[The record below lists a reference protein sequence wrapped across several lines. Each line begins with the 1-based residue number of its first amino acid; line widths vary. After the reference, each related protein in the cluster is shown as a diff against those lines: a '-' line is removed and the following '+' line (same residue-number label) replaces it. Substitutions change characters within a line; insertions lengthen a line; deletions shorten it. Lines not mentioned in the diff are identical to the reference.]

1 VPEPSPNLES
11 IPLACNPAALDERT
25 RAEHFRWIREELP
38 RLVTSLKLVPGGA
51 ELEFR
56 AADLVALARFV
67 DRERRCCPFL
77 RFELTLPAGEEILR
91 LRLTLPGGVKQFL
104 AGELH
109 LHVGSSAGRHSEPR
123 DQR

>member
-1 VPEPSPNLES
+1 MSEGSNLDS
-11 IPLACNPAALDERT
+11 KPFACNPAALDGPT
-25 RAEHFRWIREELP
+25 RAEHFRWIRDELP
-38 RLVTSLKLVPGGA
+38 RLVSSLRLVPGGA

-56 AADLVALARFV
+56 AADLVALARFI

-77 RFELTLPAGEEILR
+77 RFELTLAAGEEILR

-104 AGELH
+104 AAELH
-109 LHVGSSAGRHSEPR
+109 LHVGANAARHSDLR